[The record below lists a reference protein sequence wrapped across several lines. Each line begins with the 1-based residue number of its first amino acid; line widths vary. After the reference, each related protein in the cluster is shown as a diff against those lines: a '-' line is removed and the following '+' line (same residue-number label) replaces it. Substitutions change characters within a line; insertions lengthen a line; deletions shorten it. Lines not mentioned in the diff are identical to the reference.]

1 MVAEAAS
8 WQLSGW
14 KSGPT
19 VQGETKATVRGC
31 VLLLI
36 GLDHSEPETC
46 RRSPR
51 LQSRESGRARRRP
64 LDSEGLQLRHA
75 HVAPVV
81 AGEPLEEIGFGAPQ
95 DALAHL
101 VGVAHDVSHGR
112 PGLAEDAGAQCERG
126 LAAPQPQLAAL
137 VVSLVRREEE
147 LHTLESEVG
156 GRKFEAAIVSR
167 VDDGVS
173 VPTPWRSQ
181 TRDCPLERLKL
192 KWVRVLRAACECA
205 SSSSLRTT
213 SAPKQEVY
221 QVYGPETHPLQL
233 LLDFTEPP
241 PCAGNR
247 HRRRVCRIWRRSL
260 AACTPRLLLQAPE
273 ALSGARRRSR
283 RRATRRRPPNRRMRT
298 ECERRVCEV
307 MLCNAL
313 ALLLLE
319 MTRKGLERHQS
330 AVDALLKLGK
340 HSASL
345 DEEGDHMQA
354 TPTRHYTDPHPQRTT
369 RNFTFASSSV
379 TAVLTTTIPSLA
391 PGRTTGRFGRC
402 PPSGRSLL
410 PLRP

>member
-1 MVAEAAS
+1 M
-8 WQLSGW
+8 
-14 KSGPT
+14 KI
-19 VQGETKATVRGC
+19 C
-31 VLLLI
+31 LLI

-81 AGEPLEEIGFGAPQ
+81 AGEPLEE
-95 DALAHL
+95 
-101 VGVAHDVSHGR
+101 
-112 PGLAEDAGAQCERG
+112 
-126 LAAPQPQLAAL
+126 
-137 VVSLVRREEE
+137 

-181 TRDCPLERLKL
+181 TRDCPSERLKL

-205 SSSSLRTT
+205 SSSSLRKT
-213 SAPKQEVY
+213 SAPKQEAY
-221 QVYGPETHPLQL
+221 QIYGPETHPLQL

-241 PCAGNR
+241 PCADNR

-260 AACTPRLLLQAPE
+260 AACTPQLLLQAPE

-283 RRATRRRPPNRRMRT
+283 RRATRRRRPNRRMRT

-307 MLCNAL
+307 MLCNTL
-313 ALLLLE
+313 ALLLLG

-330 AVDALLKLGK
+330 AVDALLKLGPVFRLRK
-340 HSASL
+340 
-345 DEEGDHMQA
+345 
-354 TPTRHYTDPHPQRTT
+354 
-369 RNFTFASSSV
+369 SV
-379 TAVLTTTIPSLA
+379 IA
-391 PGRTTGRFGRC
+391 
-402 PPSGRSLL
+402 
-410 PLRP
+410 